1 MKKTILSLA
10 LFGLS
15 TLATVTHAAG
25 YGVVSLEH
33 VVENSSYLKQQ
44 NLALQQSVKPQT
56 TKLEQLTKELE
67 TMQQRAQQT
76 TNLSDAEKQK
86 MNTQFQAKLKEFNS
100 LQQAVQTRVQSE
112 LQKINDGFETRLKQ
126 VAEQLR
132 KENGLDVVLN
142 KNSALA
148 YDPKHDLT
156 DKMIQKVN
164 AIK

>member
-15 TLATVTHAAG
+15 TLATVTNAAG
-25 YGVVSLEH
+25 YGVVSLER

-86 MNTQFQAKLKEFNS
+86 MNTQFQAKLKEFNG
-100 LQQAVQTRVQSE
+100 LQQVVQTRVQSE
-112 LQKINDGFETRLKQ
+112 LYKINDGFETRLKQ

-148 YDPKHDLT
+148 YDPKYDLT

-164 AIK
+164 ALK